1 MSGDIE
7 YIRLAEEL
15 GVGST
20 DTAGARLHFVRPEG
34 KREKKAAPRGRVGQL
49 ARYVRQE
56 DACSACSGS
65 LIYALDRL
73 DEAGYLKGKVRESIA
88 IGQGF
93 RGKEGELG
101 VGNCT
106 RCFRRSLAGCPPK
119 AVDIAEFLK
128 REWKDER

>member
-1 MSGDIE
+1 MEKTDI
-7 YIRLAEEL
+7 YITQGKDYCEMTREL
-15 GVGST
+15 
-20 DTAGARLHFVRPEG
+20 LE
-34 KREKKAAPRGRVGQL
+34 
-49 ARYVRQE
+49 
-56 DACSACSGS
+56 ACYGS
-65 LIYALDRL
+65 LIYALDRV
-73 DEAGYLKGKVRESIA
+73 DETGYLKGKVRESIA